1 MQSSLTWIAIAAL
14 LTSFLSGCAAQAE
27 LSGSPAGKGTSAVS
41 SPIGPP
47 PQRRL
52 ETILGAPSA
61 FDCRGERA
69 REDVFE
75 KQCESNTRTD

>member
-1 MQSSLTWIAIAAL
+1 MQRSLTWIATAAL
-14 LTSFLSGCAAQAE
+14 FTNFLSGCAAQAE

-41 SPIGPP
+41 SPIDPP

-52 ETILGAPSA
+52 EAILGAPSA
-61 FDCRGERA
+61 FDCRGQGA

-75 KQCESNTRTD
+75 KQCESNTRTE